1 MANQVMSETDAEP
14 GVGKLMGGIL
24 DDARELL
31 VQQLALFQTEIKND
45 VHKVTMAS
53 IPLVIGGLFL
63 MVAAIILGVASS
75 YLLCALL
82 PALPLWGGFAIVGGL
97 FVPLGLGFVLW
108 GNSQLNAIKAPP
120 DQTIEG
126 LKENIQWTTK
136 K

>member
-1 MANQVMSETDAEP
+1 MANQMETEAEP
-14 GVGKLMGGIL
+14 GVGSLMGGIL

-31 VQQLALFQTEIKND
+31 VQQLALFQSEIKND

-63 MVAAIILGVASS
+63 MVAAILLAVAGAH
-75 YLLCALL
+75 LLVALL

-97 FVPLGLGFVLW
+97 FLPLGLGFVLW
-108 GNSQLNAIKAPP
+108 GNSKLNAISAPP
-120 DQTIEG
+120 DKTIEG